1 MCASTRSP
9 TGWPWRS
16 LMSLKLSM
24 SRRQSDRIVPP
35 ARPLRDRL
43 QALLKAPVVAEA
55 GERIREREA
64 DRLELAVHGAG
75 RERRRGAAGERAAR
89 NGERSQSAA
98 SMRLT
103 EAMIAKTTNVERTA
117 RWSRSK
123 KGSRE
128 ARDDGRDQRKVDGV
142 ERGGCEQYGRRERQE
157 AFVLDGSACQSRAA
171 AAST

>member
-1 MCASTRSP
+1 M
-9 TGWPWRS
+9 
-16 LMSLKLSM
+16 
-24 SRRQSDRIVPP
+24 
-35 ARPLRDRL
+35 
-43 QALLKAPVVAEA
+43 VAEA

-64 DRLELAVHGAG
+64 DCLELTVHGALVESDCE
-75 RERRRGAAGERAAR
+75 ERAESAAAR

-123 KGSRE
+123 KGSR
-128 ARDDGRDQRKVDGV
+128 AQRDDGRDQRKVDGV

-157 AFVLDGSACQSRAA
+157 AFVLERKRRSPAAA